1 MTDTVTPRALVET
14 ARGWIGTPVA
24 HQGSRK
30 DTGCDCLG
38 LLRGVGTELE
48 LFPTD
53 FWSLPGAAR
62 WEAYGR
68 EPIGDFLQALDTVFD
83 RTEGPVVGGIAAMR
97 FQGHPRHCGIVANYA
112 HGGFSMIHAWDK
124 RVVEHR
130 IDGRW
135 MKRIVAFYRFRGV
148 SYER

>member
-1 MTDTVTPRALVET
+1 MTDTVTSRALVDT

-48 LFPTD
+48 LFPAD

-62 WEAYGR
+62 WKAYGR
-68 EPIGDFLQALDTVFD
+68 EPIGDFCEALEVVFD
-83 RTEGPVVGGIAAMR
+83 RIDGPEIGGVAAMR
-97 FQGHPRHCGIVANYA
+97 FLGHPRHCALIGDYP
-112 HGGFSMIHAWDK
+112 HGGFTLIHALRK
-124 RVVEHR
+124 SVIEHR
-130 IDGRW
+130 LDERW
-135 MKRIVAFYRFRGV
+135 KERIVAFYRFRGV
-148 SYER
+148 NYER